1 MERPTSTMLQ
11 TRERNYR
18 ERDTY
23 DTIPVVVRDA
33 ESLDSENIPRMS

>member
-23 DTIPVVVRDA
+23 DIIPVVVRDA
-33 ESLDSENIPRMS
+33 ESSNTIRSFRE